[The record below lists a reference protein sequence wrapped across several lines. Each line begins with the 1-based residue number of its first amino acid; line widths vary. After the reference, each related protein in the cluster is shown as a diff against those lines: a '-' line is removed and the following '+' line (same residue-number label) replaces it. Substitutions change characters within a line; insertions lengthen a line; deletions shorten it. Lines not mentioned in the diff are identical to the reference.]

1 MFAYWTNLV
10 ALLLASS
17 TCKAA
22 RFGALS
28 ATTAA
33 PLVDVVHDCCCG
45 GGGDQV
51 VVVHLYAMVVILC

>member
-45 GGGDQV
+45 GGGGG
-51 VVVHLYAMVVILC
+51 

>member
-33 PLVDVVHDCCCG
+33 SLVDVVRDGCGVGGCGCG
-45 GGGDQV
+45 GGS
-51 VVVHLYAMVVILC
+51 